1 MKTLFGTN
9 KYVVLL
15 GVVGS
20 AVVIALAQHSASAA
34 DQGKRKGKVEIAQD
48 VIVIHPGAKL
58 STADEKAMD
67 AVLSKYSERLYK
79 LDTIENRKVTSKGS
93 LKDAVLTAAVK
104 AEAPAEAQGGKS
116 HRTHQVIC
124 PRPCNENQPPIIPP
138 ITALAASQ
146 KEKLINELKPIL
158 AKYQ

>member
-1 MKTLFGTN
+1 MKTLFRTN

-20 AVVIALAQHSASAA
+20 VVVIALAQHSASAA
-34 DQGKRKGKVEIAQD
+34 KSKRKGKVEIAQD
-48 VIVIHPGAKL
+48 VIVIHPGAKI
-58 STADEKAMD
+58 SAPDEKAMD
-67 AVLSKYSERLYK
+67 AVLSKYSEKLYK
-79 LDTIENRKVTSKGS
+79 IDTVENRKVTSKGS

-104 AEAPAEAQGGKS
+104 AERPTEARGGES

-124 PRPCNENQPPIIPP
+124 PAPCNENRPPISFGP
-138 ITALAASQ
+138 SQ

>member
-15 GVVGS
+15 GVVGCG
-20 AVVIALAQHSASAA
+20 VVIALAQHSARAA
-34 DQGKRKGKVEIAQD
+34 GQGKGKGKVEITQD
-48 VIVIHPGAKL
+48 MIVIHPGAKL
-58 STADEKAMD
+58 SAPDEKAMD
-67 AVLSKYSERLYK
+67 AVLSKYSDKLYK
-79 LDTIENRKVTSKGS
+79 VDTIENRNVTSKGS
-93 LKDAVLTAAVK
+93 LRDAVLTAAVR
-104 AEAPAEAQGGKS
+104 AETPAQEQGGKS

-124 PRPCNENQPPIIPP
+124 PRPCNENQSP
-138 ITALAASQ
+138 ITGLAPSQ